1 MSPDQT
7 SSIAQEAR
15 SGLELFFQN
24 NLWWIV
30 VAALGVLVVLAWL
43 YYADWR
49 KSRSYRHYLECKQ
62 RKWARSRK
70 QAKLSHPLPD
80 GLALAVGQ
88 RSQRGEDVRTTET
101 AAGEGGFQRGQ

>member
-1 MSPDQT
+1 MNTPVT
-7 SSIAQEAR
+7 SQIAQQAQ

-30 VAALGVLVVLAWL
+30 AAALGVLVVLAWL

-70 QAKLSHPLPD
+70 QAELRHPLPD

-88 RSQRGEDVRTTET
+88 RAQRGENIRSTQT